1 LLPTINL
8 STTSASEACSTLSKA
23 ASTTG
28 CTLLANLT
36 TKPPITSIQSLFS
49 ALYSNPALA
58 SRLNATYPTRGVF
71 KAACHSPTSSSSIDQ
86 RTTIDLSITPLE
98 KLRQLDPAL
107 VSELGDDFDN
117 VLKFYET
124 VERDFL
130 PLLMQATSRSQEV
143 ILSRSTRIG
152 IIIFD

>member
-8 STTSASEACSTLSKA
+8 STTSASEAYSALSKA
-23 ASTTG
+23 ASTSG
-28 CTLLANLT
+28 CALLANLT
-36 TKPPITSIQSLFS
+36 AKPPIISIQSLFS

-71 KAACHSPTSSSSIDQ
+71 KAVCLFPTSSPCIDQ
-86 RTTIDLSITPLE
+86 KTTIDPSITPLE
-98 KLRQLDPAL
+98 KLRELDPAL

-117 VLKFYET
+117 VKFYEA
-124 VERDFL
+124 VKRDFL